1 MGYKFQK
8 RRLKVKLNKTILKQ
22 IIKEELKV
30 MQEIYPKNE
39 FGNFIYGDE
48 LDYYRG
54 ARKDQPEE
62 KPPQAQT
69 PKETPLE
76 SRVNQIIAKM
86 TPAESLLKSID
97 DPNEVIE
104 LLVAMVMHIKKLNP
118 DLTGSELQR
127 TIDLLRTKT
136 LPAMRKQVK

>member
-1 MGYKFQK
+1 VIMGYKFQK

-22 IIKEELKV
+22 IIKEELKA
-30 MQEIYPKNE
+30 MQEIYPRNE
-39 FGNFIYGDE
+39 FGNFIYDDG
-48 LDYYRG
+48 LTGRG
-54 ARKDQPEE
+54 VPKDSPE
-62 KPPQAQT
+62 KK

-76 SRVNQIIAKM
+76 SRVDQIIAKM
-86 TPAESLLKSID
+86 TPAESLIKSID

-104 LLVAMVMHIKKLNP
+104 LLVAMVKHIKKLNP
-118 DLTGSELQR
+118 DYTPSELQR